1 MTRDLFT
8 TLLLLLF
15 SLSLG
20 LAQDFTIS
28 GSIVDSEE
36 QPVVLANIIL
46 LTDKGEFIKGTVTND
61 EGFYVFKSVVAGE
74 YSVAASYI
82 ETTVESPAFKV
93 IKDVE
98 LQPLKL
104 NNAQMLDE
112 VVVTHQKPTVE
123 HLADRH
129 IFNIENTALSE
140 GDIWDVLKR
149 TPGVMVMNNKL
160 YINGSAKVSI
170 MINGKRINLPEED
183 IINLL
188 TGNSASNVES
198 IEVITSPPAK
208 YSAEGGLVL
217 DIKMKK
223 NLVSGYNGAVFN
235 RYTQGVLPKHTV
247 GMDHFFKGKKIDFS
261 TNYSFSHNRNWAR
274 YTEITN
280 FFEEGQE
287 NERWTAEQKSITKEK
302 KHNLNL
308 FLDVQLNDKNTLS
321 ITSNGG
327 FTPNKARQFSSQTD
341 ITDLNGELTA
351 QLAGL
356 NTLDNNVFN
365 ASNYIDWVHKI
376 NDDGATLSTNAHFT
390 YYDNKR
396 DQTITN
402 DIVEGDSEFTSE
414 NTLGVSSNQIINLY
428 SLQTDLTWPFNKT
441 STLETGLRLATI
453 NSEAGILQQGFDTEV
468 DGVDP
473 TGSGVFNYDE
483 QIYAGYVSLNNN
495 WEKWKLNVGLRGEYT
510 DSKGTLSTGANTTS
524 RSYFNVFPSLSLS
537 YTIEKNAFY
546 LKSFRRIT
554 RPRYGDINPFQFY
567 YSANSIEEGN
577 PNLKPAYS
585 DYLQLDYVFDKAYK
599 LVLFASKKSNEQS
612 QQIFQDNATNILRT
626 QYINL
631 ETNYYYGVDAS
642 VSKNLTSYWRLFF
655 LISHYYDKDSFRD
668 TGTGLLVENEIWTT
682 HTRATNSFTLL
693 SDKSLFAD
701 LTFTHF
707 TPRISGNAKF
717 ESFSKLGLAFR
728 KTLWNKAA
736 SLSLAVED
744 IFNNGNYNSARNYL
758 DQRNSI
764 SSRWENR
771 LFVLGFR
778 YKFGNTKIRDNYK
791 RKNTDEGRRL

>member
-1 MTRDLFT
+1 MRRDLIT
-8 TLLLLLF
+8 TLLLLFTTSLAF
-15 SLSLG
+15 S
-20 LAQDFTIS
+20 QDFTIT
-28 GSIVDSEE
+28 GLIMDSEE

-46 LTDKGEFIKGTVTND
+46 LTNTGDFIKGTVTD
-61 EGFYVFKSVVAGE
+61 DKGFYMFKSVTEGE
-74 YSVAASYI
+74 YSIAASYI
-82 ETTVESPAFKV
+82 ENTVESPVFKLT
-93 IKDVE
+93 KDMKMPT
-98 LQPLKL
+98 LRL
-104 NNAQMLDE
+104 NNAQLLDE
-112 VVVTHQKPTVE
+112 VVVTHQKPKIE

-129 IFNIENTALSE
+129 IFNIENTALAE

-160 YINGSAKVSI
+160 YINGSSKVNI

-235 RYTQGVLPKHTV
+235 RYTQGVLPKHTI
-247 GMDHFFKGKKIDFS
+247 GMDHFFKGRKIDFS

-274 YTEITN
+274 YTDITS
-280 FFEEGQE
+280 FFEDGQE
-287 NERWTAEQKSITKEK
+287 SEQWTAEQKSVTKEK
-302 KHNLNL
+302 KHNLNV
-308 FLDVQLNDKNTLS
+308 FLDIQLDEKNTLS
-321 ITSNGG
+321 VTSNGS
-327 FTPNKARQFSSQTD
+327 FTPNRARRFSSQTA
-341 ITDLNGELTA
+341 IEDLDGELTA
-351 QLAGL
+351 QLQGL
-356 NTLDNNVFN
+356 NTLDNDMFN
-365 ASNYIDWVHKI
+365 SANYIDWVHKI
-376 NDDGATLSTNAHFT
+376 NDKGATLSTNAHFT

-396 DQTITN
+396 EQVITN
-402 DIVEGDSEFTSE
+402 DIVQGASVYTSE
-414 NTLGVSSNQIINLY
+414 NTLEVSSDQIINLY
-428 SLQTDLTWPFNKT
+428 SLQTDLTYPFNDHT
-441 STLETGLRLATI
+441 TLETGLRLATI
-453 NSEAGILQQGFDTEV
+453 NSEAGIEQIGFDTAVE
-468 DGVDP
+468 GVQP
-473 TGSGVFNYDE
+473 TEFGVFNYDE
-483 QIYAGYVSLNNN
+483 QIYAGYISLNNN
-495 WEKWKLNVGLRGEYT
+495 WENWKMNVGLRGEYT
-510 DSKGTLSTGANTTS
+510 DSKGELNTGVNTTT
-524 RSYFNVFPSLSLS
+524 RSYFNVFPSLSVS
-537 YTIEKNAFY
+537 YTIDKNAFY

-577 PNLKPAYS
+577 PELKPAYS
-585 DYLQLDYVFDKAYK
+585 DYLQLDYVYDKTYK

-612 QQIFQDNATNILRT
+612 QQVFQDNTANILRT

-631 ETNYYYGVDAS
+631 ETNYYYGLDAS
-642 VSKNLTSYWRLFF
+642 ISKNLTSYWNLFF

-668 TGTGLLVENEIWTT
+668 PGTGLIVENDIWTT

-693 SDKSLFAD
+693 SDKSLYAD

-744 IFNNGNYNSARNYL
+744 IFNNGNYNSTRNYL

-764 SSRWENR
+764 STRWENR
-771 LFVLGFR
+771 LFVFGFR

-791 RKNTDEGRRL
+791 RKNTDEGKRL